1 MTDTITQR
9 LEQEPIGKLLLSYA
23 TPAIIGTIVNSLY
36 NIVDR
41 IFIGQGVGS
50 LAISGLALTFPI
62 LTFLQAFGMLVGAGA
77 SARVSIFLGRK
88 ENEKADHVLGN
99 ALVLTCFFSAVTI
112 IPSLIFLKDLLLLF
126 GGSEQ
131 TIPYAEAYLYITIPA
146 NFLATLSF
154 SYNAVMRAS
163 GYPTKAM
170 VAMLIG
176 AILNILLDPIFIF
189 VLNMGIQGA
198 AIATVISLAVSA
210 SIVMYHFVRKS
221 SIVRFQR
228 KYFKLDWKIILG
240 ILSIGMSPFAMQLAA
255 SLVNTLLNTSLIKYG
270 GDLAVGAYGIINSF
284 GILLVM
290 LVLGISQGMQ
300 PIVGFNYGAGH
311 NDRVIKALKLAI
323 ILATLIT
330 SVGFFCSFFIPELI
344 VRAFTPDLELISIA
358 SNGLHITFA
367 AFIMVGFQMVTGIFF
382 QSIGIA
388 WKAMLQSLLRQCV
401 FLIPAL
407 LIAPLYYGLDGVWM
421 ASPIADI
428 LAAVVSGA
436 FLGWQVCE
444 LKKTSG
450 QIKKM

>member
-1 MTDTITQR
+1 MSDTITQR

-23 TPAIIGTIVNSLY
+23 TPAVIGTIVNSLY

-88 ENEKADHVLGN
+88 ENEKADNVLGN

-112 IPSLIFLKDLLLLF
+112 IPAMIFLKDLLLVF

-131 TIPYAEAYLYITIPA
+131 TIPYAETYLYITIPA

-170 VAMLIG
+170 IAMLIG
-176 AILNILLDPIFIF
+176 AILNILLDPVFIF
-189 VLNMGIQGA
+189 ALNMGIQGA

-210 SIVMYHFVRKS
+210 SIVMSHFIQKS

-255 SLVNTLLNTSLIKYG
+255 SLVNILLNTSLIKYG

-284 GILLVM
+284 GILLIM

-300 PIVGFNYGAGH
+300 PIVGFNYGAGL
-311 NDRVIKALKLAI
+311 NGRVIKTLKLAI
-323 ILATLIT
+323 IIATLIT
-330 SVGFFCSFFIPELI
+330 STGFFCSFFIPEFI
-344 VRAFTPDLELISIA
+344 VRAFTPDPELISIA

-367 AFIMVGFQMVTGIFF
+367 AFIIVGFQMVTGIFF

-428 LAAVVSGA
+428 LAAIVSGA
-436 FLGWQVCE
+436 FLGWQVRK
-444 LKKTSG
+444 LKKNTGSN
-450 QIKKM
+450 